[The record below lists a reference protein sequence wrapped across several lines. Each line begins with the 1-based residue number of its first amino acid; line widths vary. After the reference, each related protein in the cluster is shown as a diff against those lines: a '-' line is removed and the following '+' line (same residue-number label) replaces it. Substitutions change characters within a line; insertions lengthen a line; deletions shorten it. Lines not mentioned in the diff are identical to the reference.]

1 ATRDRKEYGID
12 THTWRE
18 EVQARAAELGFGREE
33 INELLEVG
41 RERLEH
47 GSRERDTVDEVALGD
62 QLAGPHGLTE
72 RGKSFDERGGLQEF
86 AAAASQG
93 ATVEDIR
100 AQADRFT
107 RRPDVLATEL
117 AEFTTVDLVD
127 CERRLI
133 ASAVGRA
140 QDGVGVVDARTVD
153 RAINAAG
160 RPLTGEQAAVLRAVA
175 SSGRGVEVVEALA
188 GTGKTYTAGVLRELY
203 EQAGYEVLGVAPT
216 GRAARELADLAGIP
230 SRTLDR
236 LLIDLDQLGDTFPE
250 RCVIVFDE
258 AGMAATRRTARL
270 LEEAERAGVKVVA
283 IGDPGQLASVQA

>member
-18 EVQARAAELGFGREE
+18 EVQARAAELGFGRGE
-33 INELLEVG
+33 INELLEGG

-117 AEFTTVDLVD
+117 GEFTTVDLVD

-140 QDGVGVVDARTVD
+140 DDGGGVVDTRTVD
-153 RAINAAG
+153 RAIAKAD
-160 RPLTGEQAAVLRAVA
+160 RRLTADQTVVVMEITAR
-175 SSGRGVEVVEALA
+175 GRGVEVVEALA
-188 GTGKTYTAGVLRELY
+188 GTGKTYTAGV
-203 EQAGYEVLGVAPT
+203 
-216 GRAARELADLAGIP
+216 
-230 SRTLDR
+230 
-236 LLIDLDQLGDTFPE
+236 
-250 RCVIVFDE
+250 
-258 AGMAATRRTARL
+258 
-270 LEEAERAGVKVVA
+270 
-283 IGDPGQLASVQA
+283 